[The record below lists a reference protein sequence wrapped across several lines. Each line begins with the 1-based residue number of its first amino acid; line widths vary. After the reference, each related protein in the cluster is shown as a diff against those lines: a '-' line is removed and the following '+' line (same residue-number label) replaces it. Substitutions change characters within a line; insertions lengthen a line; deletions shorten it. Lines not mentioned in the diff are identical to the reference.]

1 MMEINSDITR
11 NRAEEYGF
19 DLTNEFV
26 IPPYYDSLQLL
37 KSEKPQIIEGG
48 RGSGKTMLI
57 RYLCHAT
64 QFSRKRQDIE
74 DEDFRRIGVYWKM
87 DIAFAKMM
95 DLRGADTDL
104 WMQAFINM
112 GVLILSS
119 EILDSLLNIKTVRE
133 DISDEISKIDFSFLK
148 GFDSSIPGDLLSL
161 KKYLHIQYIKFQ
173 SWVSNYKKD
182 DHPLFYPKDL
192 LNEIIGC
199 IREQVQV
206 LKDSSYN
213 VYIDEYENLNKTQKK
228 IVNTWV
234 KQSQP
239 PLVFNIAMKHQAMD
253 VADTLG
259 EEKIVEIHDYRK
271 IDLEI
276 LLKEHFETFASEIFL
291 LKVHQHLHY
300 NILPNT
306 TYLYDVHIETLKY
319 RSEKEYVENIRN
331 KIKLIFPILSESDV
345 ADIITNDKVLNKR
358 VKEKIQDDL
367 IRLKMEDYF
376 DKIESLKV
384 PSSAIVI
391 LHALFSRDH
400 ADVPLI
406 YEELVKYIE
415 NGKSKFT
422 DWIHNNLFGCILYYY
437 GEVNRLCPLY
447 AGYDSFVT
455 MSKDNIRHFLELC
468 YRSLS
473 QSENWNDTHI
483 VEPQDQMVA
492 VKYVSDNMLK
502 EIKQFGPQGNLLYT
516 FALRLGNIF
525 EELRKRDSQS
535 EPEQN
540 QFSVKGDIKPE
551 CITILSNLVKWSVLY
566 ESKLTKQK
574 GLENGVEYLFNPIYS
589 AYFTISF
596 RKKRRIELTSDDIIT
611 MYKGNDEDYK
621 KIVRR
626 LTRMFSISDSNNAQ
640 KDLFEL

>member
-1 MMEINSDITR
+1 MEINSDITR

-64 QFSRKRQDIE
+64 QFSRKRQEFE

-119 EILDSLLNIKTVRE
+119 EIIDSLLNIKTVRE

-148 GFDSSIPGDLLSL
+148 GFDSNIPDDLLSL

-192 LNEIIGC
+192 LNEIIEC
-199 IREQVQV
+199 IREQVDV

-253 VADTLG
+253 VTDTLG

-291 LKVHQHLHY
+291 LKVHQYLHY
-300 NILPNT
+300 SILPDT
-306 TYLYDVHIETLKY
+306 GYLYDVHIETLKS
-319 RSEKEYVENIRN
+319 RSEKNYVEDIRN
-331 KIKLIFPILSESDV
+331 KIKSIFPILTDSDV
-345 ADIITNDKVLNKR
+345 ADIIINDKVLSKR

-376 DKIESLKV
+376 EKIESIKV

-400 ADVPLI
+400 ADVPMI
-406 YEELVKYIE
+406 YEELVKYIKD
-415 NGKSKFT
+415 GKSKFT

-540 QFSVKGDIKPE
+540 QFSVKGEIKPK
-551 CITILSNLVKWSVLY
+551 CIEILSDLVKWSVLY

-611 MYKGNDEDYK
+611 IYKGNDEDNNR
-621 KIVRR
+621 IVRR
-626 LTRMFSISDSNNAQ
+626 LTRMFSVPITKNSP

>member
-148 GFDSSIPGDLLSL
+148 GFDSSIPDDLLSL

-319 RSEKEYVENIRN
+319 RSEKEYVEIIRN
-331 KIKLIFPILSESDV
+331 KIKLIFPILSENDV

-611 MYKGNDEDYK
+611 MYKGNDEDNK
-621 KIVRR
+621 RIVRR

>member
-1 MMEINSDITR
+1 MEINSDITR

-74 DEDFRRIGVYWKM
+74 DKDFRRIGVYWKM

-119 EILDSLLNIKTVRE
+119 EILDSLLNIKAVRD
-133 DISDEISKIDFSFLK
+133 DISDEICMIDFSLLK
-148 GFDSSIPGDLLSL
+148 GFDSNIPDDILSL

-192 LNEIIGC
+192 LYEIIRC
-199 IREQVQV
+199 IREQVDM

-253 VADTLG
+253 VTDTLG

-276 LLKEHFETFASEIFL
+276 LLKKHFETFASEIFL

-300 NILPNT
+300 SVLPDT
-306 TYLYDVHIETLKY
+306 GYLYDVHIEALKS
-319 RSEKEYVENIRN
+319 RSGKKYVENISN
-331 KIKLIFPILSESDV
+331 KIKSIFPILTDSDV
-345 ADIITNDKVLNKR
+345 ADIIINDKVLSKR
-358 VKEKIQDDL
+358 VKEKIKDDL
-367 IRLKMEDYF
+367 IRHKMENYF
-376 DKIESLKV
+376 DKIESIKV

-400 ADVPLI
+400 ADVPMI
-406 YEELVKYIE
+406 FEELVKYIKD
-415 NGKSKFT
+415 GKSKFT

-447 AGYDSFVT
+447 TGYDSFVT

-483 VEPQDQMVA
+483 VEPQDQMIA

-525 EELRKRDSQS
+525 EELRKKDSQS

-540 QFSVKGDIKPE
+540 QFSVKGEIKPE
-551 CITILSNLVKWSVLY
+551 CIAILSNLVKWSVLY

-611 MYKGNDEDYK
+611 IYKGNDEDNNR
-621 KIVRR
+621 IVRR
-626 LTRMFSISDSNNAQ
+626 LTRMFSLPITKNSP